1 MKRSN
6 EIIEI
11 PIKKIV
17 ANPDQPRQI
26 FDDEGIQEL
35 SDSIKAFGVLQP
47 ISVRQVGDAFELI
60 MGERRLRASVL
71 AEMDSVPAIVIDSD
85 STASAFMALIENLQR
100 VDLNFVEEAEGF
112 KRLIE
117 QHNMS
122 QKDVAAKVGKNQS
135 TVSNKLR
142 ILKLSEKVRDRIIR
156 SGLSERHARALLK
169 LEDPN
174 LQEKVLEQVIKN
186 DLTVKKTEELVQTY
200 LDLNEPKKKKNI
212 RGVFNYRIYINTLKQ
227 AYQAIKDT
235 GLNAEFDQSDKGD
248 HIEVVVRIPK
258 DKSN

>member
-6 EIIEI
+6 EIIDI
-11 PIKKIV
+11 PIELV
-17 ANPDQPRQI
+17 VSNPDQPRQV
-26 FDDEGIQEL
+26 FNEEGIIEL

-47 ISVRQVGDAFELI
+47 ISVRKIDDKYELI
-60 MGERRLRASVL
+60 MGERRLRASMMAGL
-71 AEMDSVPAIVIDSD
+71 ENVPAILIESD

-117 QHNMS
+117 SHGMT
-122 QKDVAAKVGKNQS
+122 QKDVAIRVGKNQS

-142 ILKLSEKVRDRIIR
+142 ILKLSESVRDKLIV

-169 LEDPN
+169 LEDEE
-174 LQEKVLEQVIKN
+174 LQNKVLGQVIKN
-186 DLTVKKTEELVQTY
+186 ELTVKKTEELVQTY
-200 LDLNEPKKKKNI
+200 LELNAPKKKKNI
-212 RGVFNYRIYINTLKQ
+212 RGVFNYKIYINTLKQ

-235 GLNAEFDQSDKGD
+235 GLEAQFDQQDKGD
-248 HIEVVVRIPK
+248 HIEVIVRIPK